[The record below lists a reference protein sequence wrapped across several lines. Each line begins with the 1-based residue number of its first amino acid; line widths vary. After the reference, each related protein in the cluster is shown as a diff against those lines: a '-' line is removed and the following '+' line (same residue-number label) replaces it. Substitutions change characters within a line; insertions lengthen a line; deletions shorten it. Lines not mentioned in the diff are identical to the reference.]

1 MWICYSQ
8 DMAWPISI
16 MEDLN
21 GASKGMRN
29 DNDTSCECGA
39 ATPGHG
45 MAHQHHGRLK
55 RGLQRNDNDTSC
67 ECGAATPGHGMA
79 HQHHGRPCGCK

>member
-1 MWICYSQ
+1 MTMTLLVNVELLLQ

-21 GASKGMRN
+21 GASKGMTMTLLVN
-29 DNDTSCECGA
+29 VDLLL
-39 ATPGHG
+39 PGHG

-55 RGLQRNDNDTSC
+55 RGLQRN
-67 ECGAATPGHGMA
+67 EE
-79 HQHHGRPCGCK
+79 